1 MWNILTTNF
10 LSFVDSRQCIWRE
23 IVVVTVTVQQ
33 SPSIYAQTDAEKQI
47 QALNHSYPTS
57 DKCNVSKQIFMIHE
71 STKAVAEMKIRKKMF
86 VFSLH
91 PICWCKAGVLQLS
104 VVRAVNPPS

>member
-47 QALNHSYPTS
+47 QALNHSYPT
-57 DKCNVSKQIFMIHE
+57 
-71 STKAVAEMKIRKKMF
+71 
-86 VFSLH
+86 
-91 PICWCKAGVLQLS
+91 
-104 VVRAVNPPS
+104 